1 MRFAGFA
8 GLISCFALAC
18 AVLAQP
24 ADAVPFQNGDFEVG
38 PDASANGYLPLFAGD
53 TSIPGWTVIGA
64 DGCSQCGVDYIDNYW
79 QDAQSAPGTT
89 NSIDLSGN
97 APGGVAQTF
106 STDAGQKYEVTF
118 WIAGN
123 PDKSY
128 NKTGSIQISAGS
140 FSHTLTFTQ
149 DGNTKSDMGW
159 VELTYSFV
167 ADLTG
172 LTTLTFLSTTDG
184 AWGLALDNV
193 SVSAVP
199 LPGALLLFGT
209 ALAGIGLFGR
219 RRMMNAVSA

>member
-18 AVLAQP
+18 AVLARP
-24 ADAVPFQNGDFEVG
+24 ADAAPLLQNGDFEVG
-38 PDASANGYLPLFAGD
+38 PDASAKGYLPLFAGD

-79 QDAQSAPGTT
+79 QDAQSALGTT

-97 APGGVAQTF
+97 DPGGVAQTF

-123 PDKSY
+123 PDASSD
-128 NKTGSIQISAGS
+128 KTGQVQVSTGGQTQD
-140 FSHTLTFTQ
+140 FTFTQ
-149 DGNTKSDMGW
+149 DSKTKAHMGW

-167 ADLTG
+167 ADAAQ
-172 LTTLTFLSTTDG
+172 TTLTFLSTTTG
-184 AWGLALDNV
+184 PWGPALDNV

-219 RRMMNAVSA
+219 RRVMNAVPA